1 MPSIFTLGPAA
12 VYFLAFSVA
21 SSRSLPSGN
30 DPQPEKLPPPQGAM
44 VQPFVIDPVFMEFPH
59 RKSHYAVWD
68 LYGVDRTGHFRPR
81 VIYAPSGAY
90 YLYNG
95 EPYPWV
101 TTHEREIM
109 PYVVD

>member
-1 MPSIFTLGPAA
+1 MPSVCALGPAA
-12 VYFLAFSVA
+12 LYLLVFWSGSA
-21 SSRSLPSGN
+21 RILPVG
-30 DPQPEKLPPPQGAM
+30 DPQPEKLPPPKGAI
-44 VQPFVIDPVFMEFPH
+44 VQPFVVDPIPFMEFPH

-81 VIYAPSGAY
+81 VIYAPTGAY